1 MQGSKADFARKYGY
15 SRAAVTQ
22 FDKSGKLI
30 YTDDGSVDF
39 ESSKNRIEMLSN
51 PIGDVARMRHA
62 QARESDEDSMI
73 YSIEEHRSYNKAR
86 AVKEKFLAMTAKLEY
101 ESAAGNVVV
110 RNDVHKA
117 AFEAARKL
125 RDTLH
130 SVCRQVAPNI
140 VNVDDPAKIEE
151 RLLDEVN
158 KALQEFVETCE
169 L

>member
-1 MQGSKADFARKYGY
+1 MNGTKADFSRYYKY
-15 SRAAVTQ
+15 SKAAVTQ
-22 FDKSGKLI
+22 FDQAGKLV
-30 YTDDGSVDF
+30 YSDDGMIDF
-39 ESSKNRIEMLSN
+39 ESSKARIDATSN
-51 PIGDVARMRHA
+51 PSGDGARLRHA
-62 QARESDEDSMI
+62 QARGGVIDGL
-73 YSIEEHRSYNKAR
+73 EETRTYQTAR

-130 SVCRQVAPNI
+130 SVCKQVAPNI
-140 VNVDDPAKIEE
+140 VNVDDPAKIEMC
-151 RLLDEVN
+151 LLDEVN
-158 KALQEFVETCE
+158 KALHEFVETCE